1 MEVYIFRHARSDF
14 RSEGEDPPISEQGR
28 SETERVVELANKRF
42 GFKPTALVCS
52 PLLRAKQ
59 TADLAR
65 KRMGLKPAV
74 VNGCLYGDA
83 EPGEVLKFLSKYKK
97 EDKVALVSHMP
108 LVFELLYSFVGG
120 RGEVELFNGSIAAI
134 SFKGKAAEGRGKL
147 LWLIQPGV

>member
-1 MEVYIFRHARSDF
+1 M
-14 RSEGEDPPISEQGR
+14 
-28 SETERVVELANKRF
+28 ANKRF
-42 GFKPTALVCS
+42 GFKPTVLVSS

-65 KRMGLKPAV
+65 KRLGLKPAV
-74 VNGCLYGDA
+74 VDGCLYGDA
-83 EPGEVLKFLSKYKK
+83 EPREVLKFLSKYKK
-97 EDKVALVSHMP
+97 EDRVALVSHMP

-134 SFKGKAAEGRGKL
+134 SFKGKAVEGKGKL